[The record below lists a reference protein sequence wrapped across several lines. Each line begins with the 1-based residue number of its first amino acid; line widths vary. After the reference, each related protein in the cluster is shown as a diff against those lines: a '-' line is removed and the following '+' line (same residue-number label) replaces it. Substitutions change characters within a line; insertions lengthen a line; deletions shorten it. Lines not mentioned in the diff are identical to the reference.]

1 MIRARALYRLLLAT
15 LFLTANL
22 TACAA
27 HGKKDTERPTYS
39 VGVKVLEKLRAVGEA
54 VQNKKWDSALAK
66 VNDILDSKYLNPAER
81 AAALQARAGV
91 NAAQEKL
98 ADALPDMEEAVKLD
112 ALPEPQQQDA
122 TYNLA
127 QLYFML
133 DKFSESADTFAK
145 WDANAK
151 EPTADQLYVIASAF
165 AQAKRFK
172 EALPYANRAV
182 EGMKPPTEAVLQFLA
197 SLHYE
202 LHQEAELA
210 GVLKRLTEAFPTNKD
225 HWLQL
230 AATYTALGDDKS
242 ALATLDQAYGK
253 KLLTE
258 EKEILELSRLYMEA
272 GRPEQ
277 CGTLL
282 DKHIADGTVSK
293 GQAAYELLAGC
304 LLEAKNVDRAAKV
317 IDAAGDLLTNGE
329 VYFELAKLQL
339 ARGQWVKARDAAAAA
354 FTKGGLRSPAEA
366 QLLLGVAHY
375 YTKRKDAALGSL
387 TEARKNPA
395 TSKCAEAWLQTVK
408 SGKGT
413 PSCLAVGNAPAVAD
427 K

>member
-1 MIRARALYRLLLAT
+1 MTRARALHGLLLAT
-15 LFLTANL
+15 LLLATNL
-22 TACAA
+22 GGCAA
-27 HGKKDTERPTYS
+27 HGKKDTDRPTYS

-54 VQNKKWDSALAK
+54 VRDKKWDSAMAK
-66 VNDILDSKYLNPAER
+66 VDDILDSTYLNPAER

-91 NAAQEKL
+91 YFAQEKL
-98 ADALPDMEEAVKLD
+98 PEALPDMEEAVKLD
-112 ALPEPQQQDA
+112 ALPEQQQQDV

-145 WDANAK
+145 WEANAE
-151 EPTADQLYVIASAF
+151 EPTADQLYVISSAF

-172 EALPYANRAV
+172 EALPYAKRAIDA
-182 EGMKPPTEAVLQFLA
+182 MKPPTEAVLQVLA

-202 LHQEAELA
+202 LGQEAELA
-210 GVLKRLTEAFPTNKD
+210 GVLKQLTEAFPGNKS

-230 AATYTALGDDKS
+230 AATYTALGDEKS
-242 ALATLDQAYGK
+242 ALETLDKAYAK

-258 EKEILELSRLYMEA
+258 EKEILELSRLYMQA
-272 GRPEQ
+272 GRPDQ

-293 GQAAYELLAGC
+293 GQATYELLAGC
-304 LLEAKNVDRAAKV
+304 LLEAKDVDRAAKV
-317 IDAAGDLLTNGE
+317 IAAAGDSLTNGQI
-329 VYFELAKLQL
+329 YFALAKLQL

-354 FTKGGLRSPAEA
+354 FSKGGLASPAEA

-375 YTKRKDAALGSL
+375 YTKRKDAAVGSL
-387 TEARKNPA
+387 T
-395 TSKCAEAWLQTVK
+395 
-408 SGKGT
+408 
-413 PSCLAVGNAPAVAD
+413 
-427 K
+427 

>member
-1 MIRARALYRLLLAT
+1 MAL
-15 LFLTANL
+15 LTAANL
-22 TACAA
+22 GACAA
-27 HGKKDTERPTYS
+27 HGKKDTERPSYS

-54 VQNKKWDSALAK
+54 VQSKKWDSAMAK
-66 VNDILDSKYLNPAER
+66 ANDILESKYLNPAER

-91 NAAQEKL
+91 NFAQEKL
-98 ADALPDMEEAVKLD
+98 AEALPDLEEAVKLD
-112 ALPEPQQQDA
+112 ALPEQQQQDA

-133 DKFSESADTFAK
+133 DKFSESADAFAK
-145 WDANAK
+145 WEKNAE
-151 EPTADQLYVIASAF
+151 EPTADQLYVIASAH

-172 EALPYANRAV
+172 EALPYATRAI
-182 EGMKPPTEAVLQFLA
+182 EAMKPPTEAVLLFLA

-202 LHQEAELA
+202 LGQEAELA
-210 GVLKRLTEAFPTNKD
+210 GVLKQLTEAFPTNKS

-230 AATYTALGDDKS
+230 AATYTALGDEKN
-242 ALATLDQAYGK
+242 ALATLDQAYAK

-258 EKEILELSRLYMEA
+258 EKEVLELSRLYMQA
-272 GRPEQ
+272 GRPDQ

-293 GQAAYELLAGC
+293 GQATYELLAGC
-304 LLEAKNVDRAAKV
+304 LLAAKDVDRAAKV
-317 IDAAGDLLTNGE
+317 IAAAGDLLTNGE
-329 VYFELAKLQL
+329 IYFDLAKLQL
-339 ARGQWVKARDAAAAA
+339 ARGQWIKARDAAAAA
-354 FTKGGLRSPAEA
+354 FAKGGLSSPAEA

-413 PSCLAVGNAPAVAD
+413 PSCLAVGTAPAVSD